1 MSTDEDKKIPRDSP
15 VSQRDMF
22 KVAGAG
28 AAAVGLS
35 ASDTTSAQ
43 AQELF
48 RFGQTASA
56 CNRAGNFFLPASEL
70 SVPRTTAGR
79 GT

>member
-1 MSTDEDKKIPRDSP
+1 MATDEDKKIPRQSA

-28 AAAVGLS
+28 TAAVGLS

-48 RFGQTASA
+48 R
-56 CNRAGNFFLPASEL
+56 L
-70 SVPRTTAGR
+70 
-79 GT
+79 GTDGVGL